1 MTSIKN
7 KFFKPIV
14 VLVLAVA
21 VTGCMV
27 KPKPFED
34 DEVARQAQQ
43 DVSLIYGSQEVLKN
57 PITLTEAMARALKYN
72 LDNRVKLIEQAVASG
87 NLELAKQ
94 DMWPMLRSSGQ
105 ANSRSNVD
113 ASRSKNINTGVI
125 TTDPVTSI
133 DNDRTTADLRFT
145 WNLLDFGVGYLQ
157 AKQETDR
164 YLIARKTRQKVML
177 KILQQVRAAY
187 WKAATM
193 QELSA
198 QADSI
203 MAKVDTT
210 LGQLQQIRRE
220 RITAP
225 LNTLN
230 DIRVLLETKEQ
241 LEQIRQAINYAK
253 VELASLINVPPGT
266 DIELVVPSDMKDL
279 PVLPPEVDPMQL
291 ELTALTNSVDYLS
304 QIYNVRIDHIESR
317 KSLLRLVPSIE
328 FSYGANYDSN
338 SYLVNNSWSEAGAR
352 ISANLTGLFSFRQ
365 VRKYGKAK
373 EQLAATRRLA
383 VNMAVVAGVHLSWQ
397 EYFNSVRRVNQASE
411 ISSVDQEIA
420 RITLAAEQNAAA
432 SPVVSI
438 QKELKSFRSVI
449 GHRLAYAQVHEAFG
463 SFIVSMGLNPVPEN
477 YQQLTVE
484 ELGKA
489 IHNHYAVWE
498 KGDIELFRFK
508 DQSTADGNEVELIG
522 PSFASDKK
530 L

>member
-1 MTSIKN
+1 MTILKN
-7 KFFKPIV
+7 NYFKLI
-14 VLVLAVA
+14 LVLLLAVGA
-21 VTGCMV
+21 TGCIV
-27 KPKPFED
+27 KPKPFES
-34 DEVARQAQQ
+34 DEVAKQAQQ
-43 DVSLIYGSQEVLKN
+43 DVALIYGSQEVLKN

-105 ANSRSNVD
+105 YSSRSNVD

-125 TTDPVTSI
+125 TTDPVTSM

-210 LGQLQQIRRE
+210 LEQLQQIRKE
-220 RITAP
+220 RLAAP

-241 LEQIRQAINYAK
+241 LEQIRQAINFAK

-266 DIELVVPSDMKDL
+266 DIELVVPGDLDKL
-279 PVLPPEVDPMQL
+279 PVLSSEVDPMQL

-304 QIYNVRIDHIESR
+304 QIYNVRVDHIESR

-328 FSYGANYDSN
+328 FSYGQNYDSN
-338 SYLVNNSWSEAGAR
+338 SYLVNNSWGEAGLR
-352 ISANLTGLFSFRQ
+352 VSANLTGLFSFRQ

-373 EQLAATRRLA
+373 EQLAEMRRLA

-397 EYFNSVRRVNQASE
+397 EYFNSVRRVSQASE

-477 YQQLTVE
+477 FQRMTVE

-489 IHNHYAVWE
+489 IHGHYAVWE
-498 KGDIELFRFK
+498 KGDIKLFKFK
-508 DQSTADGNEVELIG
+508 SEASAPSDESGLLG
-522 PSFASDKK
+522 PAPVGDVKS
-530 L
+530 